1 MNTNQTLNCPQC
13 RKAIPK
19 LIDNVKIAGCP
30 HCGGVATMGNDGFLR
45 RHTPHSPVSVLLDRY
60 QEPFVLGSEMQY
72 DGVDYT
78 VFAIYL
84 YRATYTE
91 FDEEDNKWTGG
102 DGYVTEWYA
111 KNNRGDKC
119 LMVTSD
125 TDKKFYIVYDQTNN
139 QLVEAYKNNFIEEG
153 TFLLTSFA
161 GVDDEPLDEKGFYR
175 VFKNDLSL
183 ESIQRNFDKNTSKIF
198 FSQAISAS
206 QVKRMHV
213 IEAEEEAAA
222 QEDFKNITFYRNLF
236 AAALSLVLYLMLF
249 GNNSNTEEVRDNSKM
264 VSQTVS
270 FEYVTLQDGA
280 FDTTFLRPQLVGVFN
295 LKGGKNYQFYA
306 NGSVSGSNSSADF
319 SASIIRQ
326 EDKISVWEID
336 IAFFT
341 ESGTDNEGRWTENV
355 LFDDFKFHVDKTGK
369 YEVWISP
376 DYDDLTNIQ
385 SCSLTVY
392 IYSTGYYTFYLMVS
406 GFFFLALV
414 VCQWQ
419 RENIVA
425 FANLPHGTYL
435 HDFFS
440 GWK

>member
-1 MNTNQTLNCPQC
+1 MNINETLNCPQC
-13 RKAIPK
+13 RGAIPK

-45 RHTPHSPVSVLLDRY
+45 RQVPPSRFSVLLHTH
-60 QEPFVLGSEMQY
+60 QEPFVLGSQMQY
-72 DGVDYT
+72 DGVDYN

-111 KNNRGDKC
+111 KNSRGDKS
-119 LMVTSD
+119 LIVTSD
-125 TDKKFYIVYDQTNN
+125 TDKKFYIVYDQANN

-153 TFLLTSFA
+153 TFQLTSFA
-161 GVDDEPLDEKGFYR
+161 GVDDEPLDGKGFYR

-183 ESIQRNFDKNTSKIF
+183 ESTQPNFDKNTSKAF
-198 FSQAISAS
+198 FSQAISSS

-213 IEAEEEAAA
+213 IAAEQKTEAEE
-222 QEDFKNITFYRNLF
+222 DFNNITFYRNLF
-236 AAALSLVLYLMLF
+236 AAALSLVLCLMLF
-249 GNNSNTEEVRDNSKM
+249 NNTFNPQNLRDKSKM
-264 VSQTVS
+264 VSETVS

-280 FDTTFLRPQLVGVFN
+280 FDTTFLRPQMVGVFN

-369 YEVWISP
+369 YEVWVSP

-392 IYSTGYYTFYLMVS
+392 IHSTGYYTYYLMVS

-419 RENIVA
+419 RENIIA
-425 FANLPHGTYL
+425 FANLPEDTFL
-435 HDFFS
+435 HDLFNQ
-440 GWK
+440 